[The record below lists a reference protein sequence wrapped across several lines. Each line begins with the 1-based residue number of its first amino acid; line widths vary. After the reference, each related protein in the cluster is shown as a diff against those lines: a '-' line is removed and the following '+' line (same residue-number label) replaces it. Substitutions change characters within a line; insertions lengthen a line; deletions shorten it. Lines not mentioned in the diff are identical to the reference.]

1 MTDTNEKIRSL
12 FLTALMVFGVFAG
25 TVAFAGAGT
34 AANLSTGT
42 FYSGQEV
49 TVGNLESGTDYQ
61 VRTVDT
67 DNAND
72 IGNLRRAISTES
84 GETSITFTLDGRLS
98 EGNFV
103 LVEAESQDVVNPSTG
118 TADSSYTGSE
128 YGFEVIPQDLTAEFD
143 DDTVGTTGASAN
155 VDFEIS
161 SDVRNGYAVN
171 VSADGLDQDELEQI
185 FGSENVTI
193 PSEWDDDVEKVQ
205 IDNAEA
211 EDWELNFTEID
222 TGNYTFETNVT
233 DTDASDSDSIEV
245 VSTDDENAGF
255 AQSVVE
261 ENRGDVAEVTVQLEN
276 TDTALVQV
284 GTEDDDGYFITAE
297 VEDGN
302 DDGEVTLEF
311 NSYLAGA
318 EPATDVVSVAD
329 DDDELVDATQG
340 GPFTDTDDDAGE
352 DVLAATDYDL
362 LATADTGATFTNG
375 SINNEQ
381 AFATLSLNERS
392 TDGVQVWTAPESALG
407 DELDDA
413 DADEIYSLVESNNL
427 TQSDTIAQGD
437 AAVIQVQASGLE
449 GPVAANDYAAL
460 NGTAFVH
467 KIEGEPASANADAAF
482 VGIPEITDESD
493 IIYDEANDTHFVVVD
508 SSDITSELNYDDGSE
523 YEANF
528 TMLDETDLSE
538 DDVEVNDTFTI
549 EDRDATLNDG
559 EDITVEAADDQQ
571 VTGQTNVAPGT
582 ELTVRM
588 RSTTSGSPFL
598 VQPST
603 YVDANGSYTATADF
617 SDYSPGANFTAQTKL
632 GGDNLGDE
640 VDGSIVE
647 ATNDSD
653 NGTATPTPGTETE
666 TGTDMTET
674 ETGMT
679 ETATEG
685 GASPTDGGMSPTE
698 GGDGGDGGAATETPT
713 SGDGP
718 GFTAVVALVALVAA
732 ALLAVR
738 RDN

>member
-25 TVAFAGAGT
+25 TVAFTGGAA
-34 AANLSTGT
+34 AANISSST

-49 TVGNLESGTDYQ
+49 TVEDLPSNNIDYQ
-61 VRTVDT
+61 VRTVDE
-67 DNAND
+67 DNNVGSLARTLTPQN
-72 IGNLRRAISTES
+72 NEV
-84 GETSITFTLDGRLS
+84 TFDTDGRLS
-98 EGNFV
+98 EGSFV
-103 LVEAESQDVVNPSTG
+103 IVR
-118 TADSSYTGSE
+118 ADNQNVIDL
-128 YGFEVIPQDLTAEFD
+128 YGDGNASAANDQFEVVAQDLTAEFD
-143 DDTVGTTGASAN
+143 DDTAGTSGDSAN
-155 VDFEIS
+155 VDFEIA
-161 SDVRNGYAVN
+161 SDVRNDYDVN
-171 VSADGLDQDELEQI
+171 VSAEGLDAEELESI
-185 FGSENVTI
+185 FGENNVSNVDTEEERI
-193 PSEWDDDVEKVQ
+193 T

-211 EDWELNFTEID
+211 TWELDFTNVD

-233 DTDASDSDSIEV
+233 DADASDADTIEV

-261 ENRGDVAEVTVQLEN
+261 EQRGDVAEVTVQLEN
-276 TDTALVQV
+276 TDTALVQI
-284 GTEDDDGYFITAE
+284 GDESDDGYYLTAE

-302 DDGEVTLEF
+302 DDGEVTVEF
-311 NSYLAGA
+311 NSFLAGA
-318 EPATDVVSVAD
+318 VAGDDVVSPAD
-329 DDDELVDATQG
+329 SDDNVDALSQG
-340 GPFTDTDDDAGE
+340 GDFTDVTNKSAGG
-352 DVLAATDYDL
+352 DVLAATDYDI
-362 LATADTGATFTNG
+362 LAAAGSQSSDAYNSTTGT
-375 SINNEQ
+375 IEDEQ
-381 AFATLSLNERS
+381 SFATLSLTERS
-392 TDGVQVWTAPESALG
+392 TDGLQVWTAPEDSLNN
-407 DELDDA
+407 DLSDA
-413 DADEIYSLVESNNL
+413 DAADVYSLVESNNL
-427 TQSDTIAQGD
+427 TQTDTIAEED
-437 AAVIQVQASGLE
+437 VAVIQVQASGLE
-449 GPVAANDYAAL
+449 GAVEADSYANL
-460 NGTAFVH
+460 SGTAFEH
-467 KIEGEPASANADAAF
+467 EIEAAAANPNSDSASVSVAS
-482 VGIPEITDESD
+482 VSSD
-493 IIYDEANDTHFVVVD
+493 VIYDEANDTHFVVID
-508 SSDITSELNYDDGSE
+508 STAITNEFNHDDGDE

-528 TMLDETDLSE
+528 TMLDTTDLSE
-538 DDVEVNDTFTI
+538 DNVSVSDSFTI

-598 VQPST
+598 VQPTT
-603 YVDANGSYTATADF
+603 YVGANGSYTATADF
-617 SDYSPGANFTAQTKL
+617 SDYSPGANFTAQTRIS
-632 GGDNLGDE
+632 GDNLGDE

-685 GASPTDGGMSPTE
+685 GASPTEGGMSPTE
-698 GGDGGDGGAATETPT
+698 GGDTPAAGTETPT

-718 GFTAVVALVALVAA
+718 GFTAIVALVALVAA